1 MIEKRKKI
9 NKKKYVPALIYDLRH
24 NKLLLLM
31 LFPAV
36 LFFIIFSYLPM
47 AGIVLAFR
55 EFDFSLGIFKSP
67 WVGLKNFRFFFIS
80 GKAFLVTFNTV
91 MYNLAFIIAGTL
103 VNLTIAIVL
112 SEMTGKIYKKIAQTL
127 LLMPYF
133 ISWVVVNAILYNI
146 LNYEYG
152 QINTLFDKLGIERV
166 DVYGE
171 PAMWKYIIIIL
182 NSWKDMGYG
191 SIVYLAAIMGID
203 REIYEAG
210 EIDGASVFQQIR
222 YITLPSLQ
230 PTIIILVLLAVG
242 NIFRGNFQM
251 FYQVVGNN
259 GMLFNAT
266 DVIDTFVFRSLIQ
279 TREFGMSSAAGFYQ
293 SVLCYVI
300 LMLANALVRRVDPD
314 YALF

>member
-1 MIEKRKKI
+1 
-9 NKKKYVPALIYDLRH
+9 
-24 NKLLLLM
+24 
-31 LFPAV
+31 
-36 LFFIIFSYLPM
+36 
-47 AGIVLAFR
+47 
-55 EFDFSLGIFKSP
+55 
-67 WVGLKNFRFFFIS
+67 
-80 GKAFLVTFNTV
+80 

-112 SEMTGKIYKKIAQTL
+112 SEMAGKKYKKTAQTL

-152 QINTLFDKLGIERV
+152 QINTLFAKLGMERV
-166 DVYGE
+166 DIYGE
-171 PAMWKYIIIIL
+171 PGMWKYIIVIL
-182 NSWKDMGYG
+182 NSWKEMGYG

-230 PTIIILVLLAVG
+230 PTIIILILLAVG

-251 FYQVVGNN
+251 FYLIIGNN
-259 GMLFNAT
+259 GTLFNAT

-300 LMLANALVRRVDPD
+300 LMLANSLVRRVDPD